1 MPATLRGQLHDH
13 PTRRLFWPLRVALQN
28 LSHCLFLSFLASL
41 LPNSPQSPPP
51 PGLPVAA
58 ILPQAHTALQCYG
71 HPGLGAKT
79 SEPLASLTGAQGDA
93 THAVDTQLARADWL
107 QQCPANECQAFYLC
121 SEIGG
126 QMEKKAEG
134 GKQLHKEAQPALRQ
148 HARWA

>member
-1 MPATLRGQLHDH
+1 M
-13 PTRRLFWPLRVALQN
+13 VLQN
-28 LSHCLFLSFLASL
+28 LSHSLFLSFLASL

-51 PGLPVAA
+51 SGLPFAA
-58 ILPQAHTALQCYG
+58 ILPQAHTALQLYG

-93 THAVDTQLARADWL
+93 THAVDTQLAQADWL

-126 QMEKKAEG
+126 QMEKRAEG
-134 GKQLHKEAQPALRQ
+134 GKQLHKEAQPALHQ
-148 HARWA
+148 HASQA